1 MGEIK
6 ATKNLKHDINETVEY
21 IRSKTKFTPQIGIIL
36 GTGLGSLAEGIK
48 VESKI
53 SYKEIPH
60 FPIST
65 VESHAGFLIFGELSG
80 KKVVAM
86 QGRFHYYEDYDLKQV
101 TFPVRVMKALGANT
115 LVVSNACGGL
125 NPQFKAGDIM
135 VISDHINLLGSNPL
149 FGPNDES
156 LGPRFPDMC
165 HCYDPEFITL
175 AENVALNLGI
185 KLQKGVYVSVP
196 GPNLETA
203 AEYRFLR
210 FIGAD
215 VVGMSTVPEV
225 IVARHQSMKV
235 LGFSLVT
242 DMGLSDALKPTNM
255 TEILA
260 TAGKSEPLLKKIMT
274 RVIEEMKV

>member
-1 MGEIK
+1 MGEL
-6 ATKNLKHDINETVEY
+6 KNTPGLKEIINEATQF
-21 IRSKTKFTPQIGIIL
+21 IQGKTKFVPQIGIIL

-48 VESKI
+48 VEAKI
-53 SYKEIPH
+53 SYEEIPH

-65 VESHAGFLIFGELSG
+65 VESHAGRLIFGKLSG
-80 KKVVAM
+80 KSVVAM
-86 QGRFHYYEDYDLKQV
+86 QGRFHYYEGYDLKQV
-101 TFPVRVMKALGANT
+101 TFPVRVMKTLGANT

-125 NPQFKAGDIM
+125 NPLFKAGDIM
-135 VISDHINLLGSNPL
+135 LISDHVNLLGSNPL

-165 HCYDPEFITL
+165 CCYDPDLIAL
-175 AENVALNLGI
+175 AENVALNLGL
-185 KLQKGVYVSVP
+185 KLQKGVYVSVA

-210 FIGAD
+210 LIGAD

-225 IVARHQSMKV
+225 IVARHQNMRV

-242 DMGLSDALKPTNM
+242 DMGLPDALGPMNM
-255 TEILA
+255 EKILA
-260 TAGKSEPLLKKIMT
+260 TAARSEPLLKDIMT

>member
-1 MGEIK
+1 MGTL
-6 ATKNLKHDINETVEY
+6 ADGINVD
-21 IRSKTKFTPQIGIIL
+21 
-36 GTGLGSLAEGIK
+36 A
-48 VESKI
+48 KI
-53 SYKEIPH
+53 SYEEIPH
-60 FPIST
+60 FPVST
-65 VESHAGFLIFGELSG
+65 VESHTGRLILGELSG
-80 KKVVAM
+80 KSVIAM
-86 QGRFHYYEDYDLKQV
+86 QGRFHYYEGYDLKQV

-125 NPQFKAGDIM
+125 NPLFKAGDVM

-165 HCYDPEFITL
+165 CCYDPELIAL
-175 AENVALNLGI
+175 AENVALNLGL
-185 KLQKGVYVSVP
+185 KLQKGVYVSVA

-210 FIGAD
+210 LIGAD

-225 IVARHQSMKV
+225 IVARHQGMRV

-242 DMGLSDALKPTNM
+242 DMGLPDALGPMNM
-255 TEILA
+255 EKILA
-260 TAGKSEPLLKKIMT
+260 TAARSEPLLKDIMI